1 MATLQFSIRVDGVS
15 DESLVVRSYQGQD
28 NFSSVQQ
35 ADGSWCHGFRYQIE
49 LASRRPDLTALDMV
63 DKKAELV
70 MHRDGEIVQRINGI
84 VRNFIQGETGHHH
97 TFYALTLVPEIER
110 LSLRHNS
117 RIFQSIAAPDIIATL
132 FKEMDIQD
140 FAFALTRTPKQRE
153 FCMQYRETDLE
164 FINRLAAEEG
174 MVYHIEQSKGKHNVL
189 FTDDSQVI
197 TSLDSPVPYN
207 VMASGISSTP
217 YIKEFSKTTQFEVSE
232 AHSGDSSFKKPQYS
246 FSQQAVASD
255 IDYQRDTYQHFDA
268 PGRFKDDAVGKEF
281 NQLRLDSLRRH
292 AHTAKGKSNE
302 PQLQTGAKFELS
314 EHSDGSFNKNW
325 LIIASS
331 HQGDQPQALEESAG
345 SKPTTY
351 ANQFEAIPADKTW
364 RMPQM
369 TRPQVDGP
377 MTAYVVGP
385 EGEEIFCDEYG
396 RVKLHFPW
404 DRYSNGDEH
413 SSCWVQVSQGWAGSQ
428 YGQIAIPRI
437 GHEVIVSFL
446 NGDPDQ
452 PIVTGRAFNAQNLP
466 PYTLPDNKTKTVWR
480 SESHQGEGFN
490 EISFEDQSGSEQVYV
505 HAQNDFKSET
515 LNDHITDVNNDQHLT
530 VENDQFTQIKNNHN
544 LTVDGESA
552 TYVKGDLSQEVV
564 GSIQQKVGSIH
575 VMEAGKEISLT
586 SGGKLVVEAGSE
598 VTLKVGGSFVKV
610 DAAGVHLVGA
620 GVNINSGGSA
630 GSASKYSAQSAM
642 LPKGIESVAPPQPP
656 LPIAEK
662 SFIAAETAGVSTVK
676 PCPLATNSST
686 STALSNEM
694 DGAEADSQEQEE
706 NILQSDVLKSS
717 ATLNQLAAGFS
728 SAYRKGDK
736 GAEIK
741 LIQQALMQLGFDL
754 GKYGA
759 DGDFGSTTE
768 RQVKAF
774 QQNYQATHET
784 HSSYQVGQVDGIVG
798 KGTILGLDEAVV
810 GGWESQMLN
819 KPTVI
824 KLTRKW
830 ETSEST
836 IGEYFIEGT
845 GIRGYMLEEKG
856 PDTTESGKEQRIPE
870 GEYKLDW
877 HYGRRFK
884 GVLKLSNALVSSS
897 RAILIHSGNTA
908 RDTDGCLLPGKTK
921 RSNFVGNSKTAL
933 KDIVDHIKN
942 NGVEGAKIII
952 NSNYGESD
960 ET

>member
-1 MATLQFSIRVDGVS
+1 MATLHFSILVDGVN
-15 DESLVVRSYQGQD
+15 DEDLVVRSYQGQD
-28 NFSSVQQ
+28 NFSSVQH
-35 ADGSWCHGFRYQIE
+35 ADGTWCHGFRYDIQ
-49 LASRRPDLTALDMV
+49 LASRRPDFTALDMV

-84 VRNFIQGETGHHH
+84 VRNFTQGENGHHH
-97 TFYALTLVPEIER
+97 TFYSLTLVPEIER

-117 RIFQSIAAPDIIATL
+117 RIFQSISAPDIIATL

-174 MVYHIEQSKGKHNVL
+174 MVYHIEQFKGKHNVL

-232 AHSGDSSFKKPQYS
+232 AHSGDNSFKKPQYT
-246 FSQQAVASD
+246 FSQQAVAND
-255 IDYQRDTYQHFDA
+255 MDYQRDTYQHFDA

-292 AHTAKGKSNE
+292 AHTAKGKGNE
-302 PQLQTGAKFELS
+302 PQLQSGAKFELS
-314 EHSDGSFNKNW
+314 EHSDDNFNKNW
-325 LIIASS
+325 LIIAST

-345 SKPTTY
+345 GKPTTY
-351 ANQFEAIPADKTW
+351 ANQFQAIPADKTW

-369 TRPQVDGP
+369 TRPKVDGP

-490 EISFEDQSGSEQVYV
+490 EISFEDQSDNEQVYLR
-505 HAQNDFKSET
+505 AQKDFKSET
-515 LNDHITDVNNDQHLT
+515 LNDHITDVNNDQHLI

-544 LTVDGESA
+544 LTIEGESRSKITKDQTFVVDGNLQIKS
-552 TYVKGDLSQEVV
+552 
-564 GSIQQKVGSIH
+564 GSVIVNQAANEIH
-575 VMEAGKEISLT
+575 VKSGNKVVIEAGAEI
-586 SGGKLVVEAGSE
+586 
-598 VTLKVGGSFVKV
+598 TLKAGASFVKV

-630 GSASKYSAQSAM
+630 GSGSGFSGAMPALPNGVKSPVVESTPPASIT
-642 LPKGIESVAPPQPP
+642 P
-656 LPIAEK
+656 
-662 SFIAAETAGVSTVK
+662 
-676 PCPLATNSST
+676 
-686 STALSNEM
+686 
-694 DGAEADSQEQEE
+694 
-706 NILQSDVLKSS
+706 NIL
-717 ATLNQLAAGFS
+717 
-728 SAYRKGDK
+728 
-736 GAEIK
+736 AEMVDSGS
-741 LIQQALMQLGFDL
+741 LM
-754 GKYGA
+754 
-759 DGDFGSTTE
+759 TE
-768 RQVKAF
+768 LC
-774 QQNYQATHET
+774 NC
-784 HSSYQVGQVDGIVG
+784 G
-798 KGTILGLDEAVV
+798 V
-810 GGWESQMLN
+810 GGIC
-819 KPTVI
+819 K
-824 KLTRKW
+824 
-830 ETSEST
+830 
-836 IGEYFIEGT
+836 
-845 GIRGYMLEEKG
+845 
-856 PDTTESGKEQRIPE
+856 
-870 GEYKLDW
+870 
-877 HYGRRFK
+877 
-884 GVLKLSNALVSSS
+884 
-897 RAILIHSGNTA
+897 IHG
-908 RDTDGCLLPGKTK
+908 
-921 RSNFVGNSKTAL
+921 
-933 KDIVDHIKN
+933 
-942 NGVEGAKIII
+942 
-952 NSNYGESD
+952 
-960 ET
+960 

>member
-35 ADGSWCHGFRYQIE
+35 TDGSWCHGFRYQIE
-49 LASRRPDLTALDMV
+49 LASRSPDLTALDMV
-63 DKKAELV
+63 DKSAELV

-84 VRNFIQGETGHHH
+84 VRNFTQGETGHHH
-97 TFYALTLVPEIER
+97 TFYSLTLVPDIER

-117 RIFQSIAAPDIIATL
+117 RIFQSISAPDIIATL

-174 MVYHIEQSKGKHNVL
+174 MVYHIEQSKGKHSVL

-197 TSLDSPVPYN
+197 SSLDSPVPYN

-232 AHSGDSSFKKPQYS
+232 AHSSDNSFKKPQYS

-255 IDYQRDTYQHFDA
+255 IDYQRDTYEHFDA
-268 PGRFKDDAVGKEF
+268 PGRFKDDAIGKEF
-281 NQLRLDSLRRH
+281 NQLRLDSLRRS

-314 EHSDGSFNKNW
+314 EHTDDGFNKKW
-325 LIIASS
+325 LVIAST
-331 HQGDQPQALEESAG
+331 HQGEQPQALEESAG
-345 SKPTTY
+345 GKPTTY

-369 TRPQVDGP
+369 TFPQVDGP

-490 EISFEDQSGSEQVYV
+490 EISFEDQSGSEQIYV
-505 HAQNDFKSET
+505 HAQKDFKSET

-544 LTVDGESA
+544 LTVDGESRSKITKDQTIEA
-552 TYVKGDLSQEVV
+552 D
-564 GSIQQKVGSIH
+564 GSIQVKSGSKIIKDAATEIHLDAGQKIVL
-575 VMEAGKEISLT
+575 EAASEIT
-586 SGGKLVVEAGSE
+586 IKA
-598 VTLKVGGSFVKV
+598 GGSFIKV

-620 GVNINSGGSA
+620 GININSGGSA
-630 GSASKYSAQSAM
+630 GSGSGYSGSIPVLPLGLESPAAPANPLPMQISATKM
-642 LPKGIESVAPPQPP
+642 QTLAIANVALAKQCQKQADGSCTRTDCACDKGI
-656 LPIAEK
+656 
-662 SFIAAETAGVSTVK
+662 
-676 PCPLATNSST
+676 
-686 STALSNEM
+686 SNE
-694 DGAEADSQEQEE
+694 
-706 NILQSDVLKSS
+706 
-717 ATLNQLAAGFS
+717 
-728 SAYRKGDK
+728 
-736 GAEIK
+736 
-741 LIQQALMQLGFDL
+741 
-754 GKYGA
+754 
-759 DGDFGSTTE
+759 
-768 RQVKAF
+768 
-774 QQNYQATHET
+774 
-784 HSSYQVGQVDGIVG
+784 
-798 KGTILGLDEAVV
+798 
-810 GGWESQMLN
+810 
-819 KPTVI
+819 
-824 KLTRKW
+824 
-830 ETSEST
+830 
-836 IGEYFIEGT
+836 
-845 GIRGYMLEEKG
+845 
-856 PDTTESGKEQRIPE
+856 
-870 GEYKLDW
+870 
-877 HYGRRFK
+877 
-884 GVLKLSNALVSSS
+884 
-897 RAILIHSGNTA
+897 
-908 RDTDGCLLPGKTK
+908 
-921 RSNFVGNSKTAL
+921 
-933 KDIVDHIKN
+933 
-942 NGVEGAKIII
+942 
-952 NSNYGESD
+952 
-960 ET
+960 